1 MSLWSKV
8 KGVFGRIG
16 RGVKKFVAAAGAPI
30 GAAIGSI
37 VPGVGTA
44 VGAAVGA
51 GVSGVAAIFKGSD
64 ISEWLH
70 DAWDNTLKPFFTE
83 TIPENFGKLVEG
95 IKNFF

>member
-16 RGVKKFVAAAGAPI
+16 KGALNVAKGLGKAVKTVVGAAGAPL

-44 VGAAVGA
+44 IGGAIG
-51 GVSGVAAIFKGSD
+51 SAAQGLANMF
-64 ISEWLH
+64 
-70 DAWDNTLKPFFTE
+70 
-83 TIPENFGKLVEG
+83 
-95 IKNFF
+95 